1 MPNRNK
7 PVLEISVNH
16 PDLALEAQRYGADRI
31 ELCMATGEGG
41 LTPASSLME
50 LVRAKINIGMHVM
63 IRPRGGDFLYSSVEF
78 EMMKRDIFNARQNNA
93 AGIVVGIL
101 TREGSVDFERLNEL
115 IGLARPMKITFH
127 RAFDM
132 SSDPFLSLEALIEC
146 GVDSV
151 LTSGQRQTAEDGLD
165 LIKELAKRAS
175 GRIEL
180 VAASGV
186 NASNVKLLNNAGV
199 NAFHFTAS
207 KKVNSKMIFRNEVIT
222 SVGNNTFFNEYE
234 NYVFDEEKVSGIQTA
249 LGINTPTS
257 QTK

>member
-16 PDLALEAQRYGADRI
+16 PDLALEAQRCGADRI
-31 ELCMATGEGG
+31 ELCMVTGEGG
-41 LTPASSLME
+41 LTPFSSLLE
-50 LVRAKINIGMHVM
+50 SVGEKIKIGMHVM
-63 IRPRGGDFLYSSVEF
+63 IRPRGGDFLYSPVEI
-78 EMMKRDIFNARQNNA
+78 EMMKRDILNAKKNHA
-93 AGIVVGIL
+93 AGIVIGIL
-101 TREGSVDFERLNEL
+101 TREGSVDFERLNEF
-115 IGLARPMKITFH
+115 IQLARPMKITFH

-165 LIKELAKRAS
+165 LIKELTKRAA

-180 VAASGV
+180 IAASGV

-199 NAFHFTAS
+199 NAFHFSAS
-207 KKVNSKMIFRNEVIT
+207 KKIKSKMTFRNELIN
-222 SVGNNTFFNEYE
+222 SIGSNTFTNEYE
-234 NYVFDEEKVSGIQTA
+234 NFVFDEEKVRSIQAA
-249 LGINTPTS
+249 LGINITSS
-257 QTK
+257 QTI